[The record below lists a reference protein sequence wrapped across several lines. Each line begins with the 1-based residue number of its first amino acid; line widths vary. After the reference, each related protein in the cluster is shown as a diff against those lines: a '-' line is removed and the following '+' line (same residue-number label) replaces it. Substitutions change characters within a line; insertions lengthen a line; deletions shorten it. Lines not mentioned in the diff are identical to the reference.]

1 MNCPPR
7 RTCVKREHA
16 WGPLVAP
23 RRHFVIAW
31 VALAAALSPSIPAAA
46 WGEEENTPTAPAAS
60 AESAISLAV
69 LNATSPAG
77 QGEAD
82 MAMGE
87 LTKAME
93 ATAGLKVLDRDHI
106 QKLLAEHHISLTGLV
121 QQPVKQGSM
130 LGARYLIYVQA
141 QRNVSALRL
150 AILCIEVSSGN
161 VVWERAFTND
171 AVTDPKTIGQW
182 ASDVTRDAL
191 AAIRANEQRRDR
203 PTATVLA
210 VANSSRSS
218 RLDFLEGS
226 LEGLLEDLLE
236 SRGYRLLRRRNPGL
250 LAKETTLGISAMV
263 RPDAAVLAE
272 AADLV
277 VTASFVESP
286 SGDVAFEQTPIKLT
300 LGLKRR
306 GESGRD
312 TSFTFTLAELKRLT
326 GELRSA
332 LPPAKA
338 GARSAATT
346 ATADDPVSRR
356 LEAARLMA
364 ELKDLRYTSSLEDH
378 RRQIEL
384 AQRVIYLDPSAK
396 DAYYWLGE
404 SMDALTR
411 QTWGM
416 GGTHE
421 GSSQATAEAF
431 HKYLSFPRTDKD
443 RVWSALRC
451 LLNHE
456 SFLNKETPEKCIP
469 VMAEFVR
476 WEHHLDPVKPPYA
489 IVPDN
494 YFPDW
499 WDAHPQR
506 RLEFYAWVDR
516 LYENKQH
523 LSVLPFNVAVACEQL
538 KQYDKAAE
546 YYYDGFVSHHFSRL
560 ELNSVTCAAGSF
572 DSARRRALDLGKYL
586 DAERSAKLLVRLGA
600 VADKP
605 APNPRELYGQAYGEA
620 TDLWGYYLS
629 ADKYRLATFDCR
641 TAKPEPVML
650 PQRLSHSV
658 AIRLTQA
665 GLWVQGLNSD
675 NQLVLLFS
683 PEPGKWE
690 TVPTPES
697 MKQPGRD
704 QQDYTHVI
712 TMVQLG
718 QEVLFATGTAGIHIY
733 DLSVKSWRDLGT
745 KEGLPSLNQ
754 CVDNMV
760 LDADRQSVWITG
772 GDFLSRYG
780 DGKLHLSADK
790 LAGVSGTIVLNG
802 EELVFRAENTAL
814 ISFDPMRRQR
824 KTLVSGKQQ
833 RLAIPVP
840 SSFWAPARSSNA
852 GISSKRRIASCKNRL
867 FLVSELGLQVLGARG
882 ELQATWRPDGFFWWN
897 GLGGWVSGNCALP
910 PCTLMEVVAD
920 DQDDGLLWLVSKSG
934 ETIPPY
940 EFFWAKMPA
949 VFSDNLRKDSAQCFI
964 TAFRPASAC
973 FSKPVRVDGGF
984 IHMEPRGDSIYM
996 TGSSVSVLSKNL
1008 WTTDQP
1014 SRSDEPLRVECPDTP
1029 LGRASRA
1036 LLLGRPDEAMK
1047 CLQEALEAGISP
1059 SEVKKMIR
1067 DLARQ
1072 TKPSSQPATRPAR
1085 PANPATK
1092 APATPARQATWETE

>member
-1 MNCPPR
+1 MNGWGQGSVICWASVLVVMPV
-7 RTCVKREHA
+7 CV
-16 WGPLVAP
+16 G
-23 RRHFVIAW
+23 
-31 VALAAALSPSIPAAA
+31 AAAPASAPSAAA
-46 WGEEENTPTAPAAS
+46 ATS

-69 LNATSPAG
+69 LNGASSSG
-77 QGEAD
+77 QGESD

-93 ATAGLKVLDRDHI
+93 ASAGLKVLDRDHI
-106 QKLLAEHHISLTGLV
+106 EKLLAEHQLSLIGV
-121 QQPVKQGSM
+121 VRQPVKQGGM
-130 LGARYLIYVQA
+130 LGAKYFLYA
-141 QRNVSALRL
+141 QMERNASATTL

-161 VVWERAFTND
+161 VIWEKAFANG
-171 AVTDPKTIGQW
+171 AITDPKTIGRW
-182 ASDVTRDAL
+182 TADVARDAL
-191 AAIRANEQRRDR
+191 AAMTANEGRRDR
-203 PTATVLA
+203 PSATVLA
-210 VANSSRSS
+210 VANRSRSS
-218 RLDFLEGS
+218 RLDFLENS
-226 LEGLLEDLLE
+226 LNGLLEDLLE

-250 LAKETTLGISAMV
+250 LAKETTLGISGMV

-277 VTASFVESP
+277 VTASFAESP

-312 TSFTFTLAELKRLT
+312 TAFTFTLAELKRLT
-326 GELRSA
+326 DELRSA

-364 ELKDLRYTSSLEDH
+364 ELKDLPYTAPLEDH

-384 AQRVIYLDPSAK
+384 VQRVIYLDPSAK
-396 DAYYWLGE
+396 EVYWRLGIE
-404 SMDALTR
+404 LDALTR

-421 GSSQATAEAF
+421 GSSQATCDAF
-431 HKYLSFPRTDKD
+431 HKYLGFPRTDKEH
-443 RVWSALRC
+443 VWSALRC

-523 LSVLPFNVAVACEQL
+523 LSVLPFEVAVAYEQL

-572 DSARRRALDLGKYL
+572 DSARSRAQDLAKYL
-586 DAERSAKLLVRLGA
+586 DAERSAKLLARLGA

-605 APNPRELYGQAYGEA
+605 APNPGDLYGKTYGEA

-650 PQRLSHSV
+650 PQPIRHSV

-675 NQLVLLFS
+675 NQLALLFS

-690 TVPTPES
+690 TVPTPDS

-704 QQDYTHVI
+704 QQDDTHVI

-718 QEVLFATGTAGIHIY
+718 QEVLFATGTAGIHVY

-780 DGKLHLSADK
+780 YGKLHLSADK

-802 EELVFRAENTAL
+802 GELVFRAETTAL

-852 GISSKRRIASCKNRL
+852 GISSKRRIASCKSRL
-867 FLVSELGLQVLGARG
+867 FLVSELGLQVLDARG

-964 TAFRPASAC
+964 TAFRPGSAC

-984 IHMEPRGDSIYM
+984 IHMQPRGDSIYM
-996 TGSSVSVLSKNL
+996 TGSNVSVLSKNL

-1014 SRSDEPLRVECPDTP
+1014 SRNDEPLRVECPDTP
-1029 LGRASRA
+1029 VGRASRA
-1036 LLLGRPDEAMK
+1036 LLLGQREQAMK
-1047 CLQEALEAGISP
+1047 CLHEALDAGISP

-1067 DLARQ
+1067 DLSRQ
-1072 TKPSSQPATRPAR
+1072 TKPSSQPATRPVS
-1085 PANPATK
+1085 PATK
-1092 APATPARQATWETE
+1092 APTVPARQATKDTE